1 MWLICTSFKYL
12 GSVLTDEGF
21 KPELLSR
28 IAQTTAALTRL
39 KPVWNDIS
47 ISLSSKI
54 RRMRSLVTPIFL
66 YACESWTLAAEV
78 KRRIQAMENEVLPQD
93 TTHFI
98 QRPCYQR
105 GSPCQDPAGNRTT
118 RRPPDHRKET
128 QTAVLWSCLQFI
140 RSGRNHLAR
149 HSERGKKTSQTE
161 KEVGR
166 QHQGMDRPGVV
177 QVPEGSGE
185 QGKMEEIGSEIIC
198 SALTTFAVK
207 G

>member
-1 MWLICTSFKYL
+1 MQFTEIVCSSLFVIGAGLWLFCTNFKYL

-39 KPVWNDIS
+39 KPVWNDMS

-93 TTHFI
+93 TTQFI

-105 GSPCQDPAGNRTT
+105 GSPCQDPVGNRTT
-118 RRPPDHRKET
+118 RRPPDDCRET
-128 QTAVLWSCLQFI
+128 QNCSGMVMFPVTQDWPKPSCKAQ
-140 RSGRNHLAR
+140 
-149 HSERGKKTSQTE
+149 
-161 KEVGR
+161 
-166 QHQGMDRPGVV
+166 
-177 QVPEGSGE
+177 
-185 QGKMEEIGSEIIC
+185 
-198 SALTTFAVK
+198 
-207 G
+207 